1 MASSAF
7 RPSVAVWRVVARIMA
22 GLTVLVAAGAV
33 ARPHASEEV
42 AARVR
47 INSLST
53 AAQRN
58 VDVTFGQPFGP
69 GEVPAGRQLF
79 GRLDSGIELPAQLDV
94 KATYP
99 DGSVRFGVVTMRVPA
114 LSSRTVQTVAVVA
127 RQGSVSSSPVSLD
140 DLLASDFEALAVFE
154 VDGIRYRASARQSL
168 RQGDAQKWLEGP
180 LASEW
185 IVGGPIVD
193 DEGGAHPHLA
203 AYFHVR
209 AYAGEPLSRVRV
221 DVVVENGWA
230 RVRDPGD
237 LTYDVSVQVTGRPAG
252 EWEHVR
258 HFHHARWH
266 RVHWWGAVPE
276 AVVTHD
282 PHDLQ
287 ASLATPRY
295 AALAP
300 TAKAFD
306 SLPTV
311 LPGPM
316 DNLDLDDRLGRSGAA
331 PWIGP
336 MPRWDTLYA
345 ISGDVRAHLAVR
357 AYADAWSAYPVHY
370 RDERTGRPVN
380 LAKDGNAFAGVHGA
394 GRADFPAPV
403 SSTSPYVWKSS
414 HSPPAGFMAY
424 VATGDF
430 FYLEQVQFV
439 AIQNLLQEITVGS
452 SRYPSTW
459 PRVIHSRQVRAQAWT
474 LRTLGLAAA
483 YTPDRDPLKEF
494 LSAAIEENLRYLHTF
509 YPASNNLGL
518 LIREKDPF
526 NYDTL
531 GPDTGFAPWQHNFYT
546 FAIGRLVEL
555 GFDDARPVMEFVT
568 RWHRGALIGS
578 EFCWAFA
585 VNYDIGV
592 RPHRGAPLFNSFRE
606 VYEANVPAEIR
617 SLPCASPEMAK
628 AIGKPEG
635 AFNDYLDSPTSYQAN
650 QQPAVAMMAT
660 LGISG
665 GKEAWALI
673 NSRTHRPRFDNY
685 PNFAV
690 VPR

>member
-1 MASSAF
+1 MASGEF
-7 RPSVAVWRVVARIMA
+7 RAPAAIWPVVARIMA
-22 GLTVLVAAGAV
+22 GLTVLVVAGAV
-33 ARPHASEEV
+33 AQARTSEEV
-42 AARVR
+42 AARVQM
-47 INSLST
+47 NSLSS
-53 AAQRN
+53 AAQRD

-69 GEVPAGRQLF
+69 GEVPAGRQLV
-79 GRLDSGIELPAQLDV
+79 GRFESGIELPAQFDV

-99 DGSVRFGVVTMRVPA
+99 DGSARFGVVTMRVPA
-114 LSSRTVQTVAVVA
+114 LTRRAAQAVDIVSRRNDASA
-127 RQGSVSSSPVSLD
+127 SPVSLD
-140 DLLASDFEALAVFE
+140 DLLTSDFDVLAVFE
-154 VDGIRYRASARQSL
+154 IDGTRFRASARQWL
-168 RQGDAQKWLEGP
+168 QRGTARKWLEGP

-185 IVGGPIVD
+185 IVGGPVVD
-193 DEGGAHPHLA
+193 EEGGAHPHLA

-209 AYAGEPLSRVRV
+209 AYAGEPVSRVRV

-230 RVRDPGD
+230 RVRNPGD
-237 LTYDVSVQVTGRPAG
+237 LTYDISIQVAGRPTG
-252 EWEHVR
+252 ERERVR

-266 RVHWWGAVPE
+266 RVHWWGAAPE
-276 AVVTHD
+276 VVVTHD

-295 AALAP
+295 ATLAP

-306 SLPTV
+306 SLPTAS
-311 LPGPM
+311 PAPM

-345 ISGDVRAHLAVR
+345 ISGDTRAHFAVR

-370 RDERTGRPVN
+370 RDEQTGRPVN
-380 LAKDGNAFAGVHGA
+380 LAEDGNAFAGVHGA

-403 SSTSPYVWKSS
+403 PGTSPYLWKSS

-424 VATGDF
+424 AVTGDF
-430 FYLEQVQFV
+430 FYLEQLQFV
-439 AIQNLLQEITVGS
+439 AIQNLLQEISVGS

-459 PRVIHSRQVRAQAWT
+459 PRVVHSRQVRAQAWT

-494 LSAAIEENLRYLHTF
+494 LSAAIEENLRHLLTL

-518 LIREKDPF
+518 LVRETDPF

-555 GFDDARPVMEFVT
+555 GFEKARPVMEFVT
-568 RWHRGALIGS
+568 RWHRGALVGP
-578 EFCWAFA
+578 EFCWVFA

-592 RPHRGAPLFNSFRE
+592 RPHRGAPLFDSFRE

-617 SLPCASPEMAK
+617 SLSCGSSEMAK

-660 LGISG
+660 LGVAG
-665 GKEAWALI
+665 GKEAWALVS
-673 NSRTHRPRFDNY
+673 SRTHRPRFDDY